1 VDTETDLESL
11 SSRELHDL
19 AVRRALH
26 HADIGFFWELLR
38 AIPAAETLEGDVQE
52 AGEDLTKVSSMLS
65 DFLTL
70 HEGNLGEELRPL
82 YIDYLTKHPP
92 KDAPKS

>member
-26 HADIGFFWELLR
+26 HADVGFFWELLR
-38 AIPAAETLEGDVQE
+38 AIPAAETLEGDMHE
-52 AGEDLTKVSSMLS
+52 AGEDLTKVAPLLS
-65 DFLTL
+65 DAITSGDGDLADA
-70 HEGNLGEELRPL
+70 LRPL
-82 YIDYLTKHPP
+82 YLDYLEKHPP
-92 KDAPKS
+92 KA